1 MTKHGNCNLSFVR
14 DLKMNYLR
22 DRGTSFSLLKPQGFT
37 FAAWPI
43 SNMLLNYSLKVFVTS
58 GLTLL

>member
-22 DRGTSFSLLKPQGFT
+22 DRGTSFSLLKPQWFT
-37 FAAWPI
+37 FAA
-43 SNMLLNYSLKVFVTS
+43 
-58 GLTLL
+58 